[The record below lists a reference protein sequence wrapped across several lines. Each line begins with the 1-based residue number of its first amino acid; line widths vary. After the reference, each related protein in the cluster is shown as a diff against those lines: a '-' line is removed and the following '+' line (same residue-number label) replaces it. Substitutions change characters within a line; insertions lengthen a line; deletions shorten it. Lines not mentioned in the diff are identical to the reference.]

1 MSNRSGIGIRVQN
14 TEVGKGEGC
23 LEHSRSEPKQKAVK
37 NRKERQ
43 IKEQSQSTK
52 ASKVQESFPQI
63 LIRPPGNDRE
73 ENNEGH

>member
-1 MSNRSGIGIRVQN
+1 M
-14 TEVGKGEGC
+14 GKDEGC

-43 IKEQSQSTK
+43 IKEQGQSTK
-52 ASKVQESFPQI
+52 ASKIQGSFPPN

-73 ENNEGH
+73 ENNEGR